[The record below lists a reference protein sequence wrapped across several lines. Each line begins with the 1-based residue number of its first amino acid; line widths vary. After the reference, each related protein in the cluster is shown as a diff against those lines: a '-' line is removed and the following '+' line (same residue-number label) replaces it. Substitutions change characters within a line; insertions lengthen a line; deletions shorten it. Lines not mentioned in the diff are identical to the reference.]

1 MTTSAS
7 LPDSTAFSGSHCPG
21 RKSAWPKR
29 SLSSCRA
36 DSLVTRFDTLPDTGT
51 KYSLMEI
58 FVVTAPGL
66 ESIAAGE
73 AKALG
78 VRGSQEPGGVSFR
91 GDLRLLYLANLHLRT
106 PSRVIVRLGRFHAST
121 FYELE
126 RRAKKIPWQN
136 FLAADATVDLRVT
149 CHKSRLY
156 HSDAVAERLL
166 SAMSAVRSDVRVASG
181 DSAIDEEADGP
192 ANTSGGNTQLFVVR
206 IVNDECEI
214 SADSSGELL
223 HRRGYRQ
230 EVAKAPLRETLA
242 AAMVLASGWRAE
254 DILIDPMCGSGT
266 IPIEAAM
273 IARRIAPGLRRDF
286 QFMRW
291 PSFDAGLWKDLV
303 SRSES
308 EIRDIAPTIRGADR
322 DAGAVAAAT
331 RNAERAGVA
340 SDIELE
346 TQSLSASLD
355 ALADVEGWILTNPP
369 YGVRVGESGDLRNLY
384 ARLGSVAKGKA
395 SWRVGILTDDPRL
408 ARHAG
413 VPLRSRFETRNGG
426 IPVSFMASEKAGKTA
441 GSGAN
446 SDR

>member
-1 MTTSAS
+1 
-7 LPDSTAFSGSHCPG
+7 
-21 RKSAWPKR
+21 
-29 SLSSCRA
+29 
-36 DSLVTRFDTLPDTGT
+36 
-51 KYSLMEI
+51 MEI

-73 AKALG
+73 AKALSA
-78 VRGSQEPGGVSFR
+78 RGSQEPGGVSFS

-136 FLAADATVDLRVT
+136 FLPANATVDLRVT

-156 HSDAVAERLL
+156 HSDAVAERIL
-166 SAMSAVRSDVRVASG
+166 SAMSAGSGEIRVTAVGSEG
-181 DSAIDEEADGP
+181 DDDAEGGAIKAD
-192 ANTSGGNTQLFVVR
+192 ANAQLFVVR
-206 IVNDECEI
+206 IVDDECEI
-214 SADSSGELL
+214 SADSSGALL

-242 AAMVLASGWRAE
+242 AAMILASGWRVS
-254 DILIDPMCGSGT
+254 DLLLDPMCGSGT

-291 PSFDAGLWKDLV
+291 PSFDAGLWKELV
-303 SRSES
+303 IRSEG
-308 EIRDIAPTIRGADR
+308 EIRNSEATIRAADR
-322 DAGAVAAAT
+322 DAGAIAAAI
-331 RNAERAGVA
+331 RNAERAGVS
-340 SDIELE
+340 SDIEFA
-346 TQSLSASLD
+346 TQPLSASLD
-355 ALADVEGWILTNPP
+355 TITDNDQGPGWILTNPP
-369 YGVRVGESGDLRNLY
+369 YGIRVGETGDLRNLY
-384 ARLGSVAKGKA
+384 AGLGSVTKESG
-395 SWRVGILTDDPRL
+395 WRVGLLTDDPRL

-426 IPVSFMASEKAGKTA
+426 IPVSFMASEKAGNVTT
-441 GSGAN
+441 SR
-446 SDR
+446 SDST